1 MTDAA
6 GYREWGV
13 APELA
18 RHVVCTWAGQ
28 FGQQGEQY
36 TDRVFPDGCID
47 IVWTDGGLILAGPD
61 TAAVPLEWRPGAWF
75 AGIRFRPG
83 LAPAVLG
90 VPASAVLDTRV
101 ELGDVMG
108 DRARALDDHLRRAP
122 SLRAA
127 AGALVA
133 AVRGWLPAA
142 APADRLVEAAVAT
155 LRTSD
160 APRPVALLAGQL
172 GVSERQLHR
181 RFVAAVGYGPKLL
194 HRILRL
200 RRFLR
205 LAAGDTRRNRA
216 VHRSEAAM
224 PGGRLRGNIA
234 ALAQAAGYADH
245 AHLVR
250 DCQELAGLPPTR
262 LIGRPITDA

>member
-1 MTDAA
+1 MNGAA
-6 GYREWGV
+6 GYREWRV
-13 APELA
+13 PPELA

-28 FGQQGEQY
+28 FGEQGEQY
-36 TDRVFPDGCID
+36 TDRVLPDGCVD
-47 IVWTDGGLILAGPD
+47 IVWTDGGLVLAGPD
-61 TAAVPLEWRPGAWF
+61 TRVVPLESRPGARF

-90 VPASAVLDTRV
+90 IPASAVLDTRV

-108 DRARALDDHLRRAP
+108 DRARVLDDQLRRAP
-122 SLRAA
+122 SLQAA
-127 AGALVA
+127 AGVLAA
-133 AVRGWLPAA
+133 AVRGWFPAA

-155 LRTSD
+155 LRGSD
-160 APRPVALLAGQL
+160 APHPVASLAGQL

-194 HRILRL
+194 HRILRF

-205 LAAGDTRRNRA
+205 LAAGVTRDS
-216 VHRSEAAM
+216 V
-224 PGGRLRGNIA
+224 A
-234 ALAQAAGYADH
+234 ALAQDTGYADH

-262 LIGRPITDA
+262 LIGRLITEA

>member
-142 APADRLVEAAVAT
+142 APADRLVEAANASCTGGSWPRSAT
-155 LRTSD
+155 GRSCCTGSCGCGGFSGWRPGTRD
-160 APRPVALLAGQL
+160 AT
-172 GVSERQLHR
+172 ER
-181 RFVAAVGYGPKLL
+181 Y
-194 HRILRL
+194 
-200 RRFLR
+200 
-205 LAAGDTRRNRA
+205 
-216 VHRSEAAM
+216 
-224 PGGRLRGNIA
+224 IA
-234 ALAQAAGYADH
+234 AKLRCREVAFEATSPRSRRRPATRTTRTWFATARSSPACLPH
-245 AHLVR
+245 A
-250 DCQELAGLPPTR
+250 
-262 LIGRPITDA
+262 

>member
-1 MTDAA
+1 MNDGAA
-6 GYREWGV
+6 YREWRV
-13 APELA
+13 APDLA

-28 FGQQGEQY
+28 FGAQGEQY
-36 TDRVFPDGCID
+36 TDRVLPDGCVD
-47 IVWTDGGLILAGPD
+47 IVWTDDSLILAGPD
-61 TAAVPLEWRPGAWF
+61 TAAVPLEQRPGARF

-108 DRARALDDHLRRAP
+108 ARARALDDQLRRAP
-122 SLRAA
+122 SLQAA
-127 AGALVA
+127 AGVLAA

-142 APADRLVEAAVAT
+142 APADGLVEAAVAT
-155 LRTSD
+155 LRASD
-160 APRPVALLAGQL
+160 GPHPVASLAGDL
-172 GVSERQLHR
+172 GVSERQLNR

-200 RRFLR
+200 RRFQG
-205 LAAGDTRRNRA
+205 LATGGA
-216 VHRSEAAM
+216 
-224 PGGRLRGNIA
+224 PGNLA
-234 ALAQAAGYADH
+234 ALAQEAGYADH

-250 DCQELAGLPPTR
+250 DCQALAGLPPAR
-262 LIGRPITDA
+262 LVGRPLTEA